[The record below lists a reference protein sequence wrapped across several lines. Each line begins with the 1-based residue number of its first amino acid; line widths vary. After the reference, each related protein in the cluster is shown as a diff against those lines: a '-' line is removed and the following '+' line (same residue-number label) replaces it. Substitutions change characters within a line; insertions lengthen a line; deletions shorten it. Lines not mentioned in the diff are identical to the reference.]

1 MNRDFVKKYVENIPV
16 YFEDKKKDNLRI
28 YNTYNRLLKFLKC
41 PLISKNK
48 KLLDLGSG
56 DGSFVDACKDNSVD
70 AFALDAYSHKIDFE
84 LDKIPFESN
93 QFDFITLTSVIEHI
107 KNPKNLLIEIRRV
120 LKKDGHLIITTPN
133 FKYSYKI
140 FFDDPT
146 HVKPYTNTSIVK
158 ILNYY
163 GFEVVKTVPFLV
175 NKATWFWKMPFSF
188 FFASILPFKNH
199 DFKNIF
205 FIPKFLRGKST
216 AMISVAKKIVPD
228 I

>member
-1 MNRDFVKKYVENIPV
+1 MNRDFIKHYVENIPV

-28 YNTYNRLLKFLKC
+28 FNTYNRLLEFLKC
-41 PLISKNK
+41 PAISKNK

-56 DGSFVDACKDNSVD
+56 EGSFVSVCKDYNIN

-107 KNPKNLLIEIRRV
+107 KSPKNLLIEIRRV
-120 LKKDGHLIITTPN
+120 LNKDGYLIITTPN
-133 FKYSYKI
+133 FKYSHKI

-146 HVKPYTNTSIVK
+146 HVKPYTNKSIVK
-158 ILNYY
+158 ILNFY
-163 GFEVVKTVPFLV
+163 GFEVIKTVPFLV
-175 NKATWFWKMPFSF
+175 NKSAWFWKMPFSF
-188 FFASILPFKNH
+188 FLASILPFKNH

-205 FIPKFLRGKST
+205 LIPKFLRGKST
-216 AMISVAKKIVPD
+216 AMTSVAKKIVSNV
-228 I
+228 

>member
-93 QFDFITLTSVIEHI
+93 QFDFITLTSVID
-107 KNPKNLLIEIRRV
+107 KGKIRH
-120 LKKDGHLIITTPN
+120 KQN
-133 FKYSYKI
+133 F
-140 FFDDPT
+140 
-146 HVKPYTNTSIVK
+146 YT
-158 ILNYY
+158 
-163 GFEVVKTVPFLV
+163 F
-175 NKATWFWKMPFSF
+175 
-188 FFASILPFKNH
+188 
-199 DFKNIF
+199 
-205 FIPKFLRGKST
+205 
-216 AMISVAKKIVPD
+216 
-228 I
+228 